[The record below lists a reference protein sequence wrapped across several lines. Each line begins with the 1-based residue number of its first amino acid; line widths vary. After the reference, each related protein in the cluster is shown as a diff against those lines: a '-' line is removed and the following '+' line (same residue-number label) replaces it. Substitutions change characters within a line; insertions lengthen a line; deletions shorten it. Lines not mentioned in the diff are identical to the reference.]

1 MQNKKESR
9 YGFKKILVCL
19 SMMLLGSVMFIIPA
33 LAAAPNASTT
43 MFNLISLMLSMF
55 KYVGAA
61 IFVWAIIQFIL
72 ATKRSDADSKADAVQ
87 TAVCGIAMMSIKT
100 IVVGLGITDAIDGA
114 DSFNDESLRLSRDL
128 ESEKLLTKANQ
139 ILNLMTKCYP
149 ILLTVKL
156 NLTSQHDKD

>member
-1 MQNKKESR
+1 MQMHKK
-9 YGFKKILVCL
+9 KKINCMKLVICFI
-19 SMMLLGSVMFIIPA
+19 MMLLGSVMFIIPA
-33 LAAAPNASTT
+33 FAAAPNANEA
-43 MFNLISLMLSMF
+43 MVKLINLMLSMF

-114 DSFNDESLRLSRDL
+114 DSFNDESLKTSTTTPGHGSGTNNPDN
-128 ESEKLLTKANQ
+128 AG
-139 ILNLMTKCYP
+139 
-149 ILLTVKL
+149 TV
-156 NLTSQHDKD
+156 

>member
-1 MQNKKESR
+1 
-9 YGFKKILVCL
+9 
-19 SMMLLGSVMFIIPA
+19 
-33 LAAAPNASTT
+33 
-43 MFNLISLMLSMF
+43 MF

-114 DSFNDESLRLSRDL
+114 DSFNDESLKTSTTTPGHGSGTNNPDN
-128 ESEKLLTKANQ
+128 AG
-139 ILNLMTKCYP
+139 
-149 ILLTVKL
+149 TV
-156 NLTSQHDKD
+156 

>member
-19 SMMLLGSVMFIIPA
+19 SMILLGSVMFIIPA

-87 TAVCGIAMMSIKT
+87 TAVCGIALMGIT
-100 IVVGLGITDAIDGA
+100 LVVQGLGIGKAIDQGEPDTKFDDKMLS
-114 DSFNDESLRLSRDL
+114 DSSHGEAKSDQP
-128 ESEKLLTKANQ
+128 T
-139 ILNLMTKCYP
+139 
-149 ILLTVKL
+149 
-156 NLTSQHDKD
+156 

>member
-9 YGFKKILVCL
+9 YGFKKFLVCL

-87 TAVCGIAMMSIKT
+87 TAVCGIALMGIT
-100 IVVGLGITDAIDGA
+100 LVVQGLGIGKAIDQGKPDTKFDDKMLS
-114 DSFNDESLRLSRDL
+114 DSSHGEAKSDQP
-128 ESEKLLTKANQ
+128 T
-139 ILNLMTKCYP
+139 
-149 ILLTVKL
+149 
-156 NLTSQHDKD
+156 

>member
-87 TAVCGIAMMSIKT
+87 TAVCGIALMGIT
-100 IVVGLGITDAIDGA
+100 LVVQGLGIGKAIDQGKPDTKFDDKMLS
-114 DSFNDESLRLSRDL
+114 DSSHGEAKSDQP
-128 ESEKLLTKANQ
+128 T
-139 ILNLMTKCYP
+139 
-149 ILLTVKL
+149 
-156 NLTSQHDKD
+156 

>member
-1 MQNKKESR
+1 MQDKKENR
-9 YGFKKILVCL
+9 YRFKKILVCL

-33 LAAAPNASTT
+33 LATAPNASTT

-87 TAVCGIAMMSIKT
+87 TAV
-100 IVVGLGITDAIDGA
+100 
-114 DSFNDESLRLSRDL
+114 
-128 ESEKLLTKANQ
+128 
-139 ILNLMTKCYP
+139 
-149 ILLTVKL
+149 
-156 NLTSQHDKD
+156 